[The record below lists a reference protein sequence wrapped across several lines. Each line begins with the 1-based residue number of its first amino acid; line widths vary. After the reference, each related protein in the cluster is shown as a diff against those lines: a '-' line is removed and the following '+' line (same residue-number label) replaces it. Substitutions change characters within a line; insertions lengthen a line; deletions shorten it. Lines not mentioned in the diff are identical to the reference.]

1 MNIYR
6 MIGNTFGTPD
16 AIELADRLSAWHDA
30 MVAHERLARIKRSC
44 SEDCPH
50 VDAPVLWRE
59 ATELFGERAGELA
72 FLRSRAAD
80 GSVHA

>member
-1 MNIYR
+1 MTIYR

-80 GSVHA
+80 AGAHA